1 MRHALGDSFFFGKQ
15 DSDSVH
21 EQIHPERSCT
31 IVHRPVI
38 AAVSVA
44 VSRYCHAERIALLA
58 NYALTPFG
66 WGMGGRL

>member
-21 EQIHPERSCT
+21 ERIHPERSFI
-31 IVHRPVI
+31 IVHRSVI

-44 VSRYCHAERIALLA
+44 VSSYCRTERIALLV
-58 NYALTPFG
+58 NYAHTPFG
-66 WGMGGRL
+66 WDMGRRL